1 MWLLILQYQNFS
13 SGLLE
18 LTQTKT
24 MEKKLTKKNIV
35 ITWNKIWKKKNLKLI
50 WFYLV
55 NKALL
60 LIFNSFTELK

>member
-24 MEKKLTKKNIV
+24 MEKKLTKKTLSLLEI
-35 ITWNKIWKKKNLKLI
+35 KYEKKNLKLI
-50 WFYLV
+50 
-55 NKALL
+55 
-60 LIFNSFTELK
+60 